1 MYYLK
6 PNKKAIGK
14 FFTKY
19 KVLKFETKSD
29 LISDEDIMDLFMGL
43 VRLIKKNTE
52 LVMEEKYI
60 NTINQLTYELNAI
73 KNKI

>member
-1 MYYLK
+1 MNNLK
-6 PNKKAIGK
+6 PNKRVMGK

-19 KVLKFETKSD
+19 KVLKFEIKSD
-29 LISDEDIMDLFMGL
+29 LISDDDIMDLFMGL

-52 LVMEEKYI
+52 LVMEEKYL
-60 NTINQLTYELNAI
+60 NAINQLTHELNAI